1 MFDPQVRTFD
11 LAGDAALSSVVFHS
25 FHLLLVTV
33 DVAGMVRV
41 NNGVEGTTLNAF
53 HISNGERGVVTALG
67 SSVTCC
73 YTALPSSHLLVQH
86 V

>member
-1 MFDPQVRTFD
+1 MFDSQVRTFD

-53 HISNGERGVVTALG
+53 HISNGEWGHYSLV

-73 YTALPSSHLLVQH
+73 CTASSRSHLLVQH